1 MGVLK
6 SNAVPFAIILL
17 LGPLVLDR
25 LAQSRVAE
33 TVVPIGT
40 LAHAAEVFQEDT
52 GGKVLEIRLADTAGA
67 PGFEAALLKNGG
79 VLYMRIASP
88 DAHVTKIDVKNLPP
102 WLLNYHLEAYSRSA
116 VKAEVPIQVAIAKAE
131 KRNDAPAIDAGI
143 AKPLSGD
150 NAVLAYF
157 VETLNGS
164 RREDLAV
171 DATTGAFVENPES
184 LFETHTPVEL
194 ARRLAP

>member
-6 SNAVPFAIILL
+6 LNVVLVGIILL
-17 LGPLVLDR
+17 LGPLVPYR
-25 LAQSRVAE
+25 LAQSRDAE
-33 TVVPIGT
+33 TMVPIGA
-40 LAHAAEVFQEDT
+40 LAHAADVFQEDT
-52 GGKVLEIRLADTAGA
+52 GGKVLEIRLSDTAGA
-67 PGFEAALLKNGG
+67 PDFEAALLKNGG

-88 DAHVTKIDVKNLPP
+88 DAHVTEIDVKSLPP

-116 VKAEVPIQVAIAKAE
+116 ERAQVPIQVAIAKAE

-143 AKPLSGD
+143 AKPLGGD

-171 DATTGAFVENPES
+171 DATTGVFIENPQS

>member
-6 SNAVPFAIILL
+6 SNAALVGVILL
-17 LGPLVLDR
+17 LGPLVPYR
-25 LAQSRVAE
+25 LAQSRDAQ
-33 TVVPIGT
+33 TVPIGA
-40 LAHAAEVFQEDT
+40 LAHAAGVFQEDT
-52 GGKVLEIRLADTAGA
+52 GGKVLEIRLANTAGA
-67 PGFEAALLKNGG
+67 VGFEAAILKNGG

-88 DAHVTKIDVKNLPP
+88 DEHVTEIDVKNLPP
-102 WLLNYHLEAYSRSA
+102 WLLNYHLEAYARSA
-116 VKAEVPIQVAIAKAE
+116 VRAQVPIGEAIAKAE
-131 KRNDAPAIDAGI
+131 KRNNAPAIDAGI
-143 AKPLSGD
+143 AKPLGGD

-171 DATTGAFVENPES
+171 DATTGVFIENPQS
-184 LFETHTPVEL
+184 LFERHTPVEL

>member
-6 SNAVPFAIILL
+6 SNAVLVGIILL
-17 LGPLVLDR
+17 LGSLVPHR

-33 TVVPIGT
+33 TVVPIGA
-40 LAHAAEVFQEDT
+40 LAHAADAFQEDT

-79 VLYMRIASP
+79 VLYMQIVSP
-88 DAHVTKIDVKNLPP
+88 GEHVTEIDVKSLPP

-116 VKAEVPIQVAIAKAE
+116 EKARVPIQVAIAKAE

-171 DATTGAFVENPES
+171 DATTGVFIENPQS

>member
-6 SNAVPFAIILL
+6 SNAALVGVILL
-17 LGPLVLDR
+17 LGPLVPYR
-25 LAQSRVAE
+25 LAQSRDAE
-33 TVVPIGT
+33 TVPIGA
-40 LAHAAEVFQEDT
+40 LAHAADVFQEDT

-67 PGFEAALLKNGG
+67 AGFEAAILKNGG
-79 VLYMRIASP
+79 VLYMRIVSP
-88 DAHVTKIDVKNLPP
+88 SAHVTEIDVKNLPP

-116 VKAEVPIQVAIAKAE
+116 VRAQVPIQEAIARAE

-164 RREDLAV
+164 RREDLAL
-171 DATTGAFVENPES
+171 DATTD
-184 LFETHTPVEL
+184 
-194 ARRLAP
+194 RRAHV

>member
-6 SNAVPFAIILL
+6 SNAVPVGIVLL
-17 LGPLVLDR
+17 LGPLVLYG
-25 LAQSRVAE
+25 LAQSHVAGM
-33 TVVPIGT
+33 VVPIGA

-52 GGKVLEIRLADTAGA
+52 GGKVLEIRLADIVGA

-79 VLYMRIASP
+79 ILYMRIASP
-88 DAHVTKIDVKNLPP
+88 DAHVTEIDVKSLPP
-102 WLLNYHLEAYSRSA
+102 WLLNYPLEAYSRSA
-116 VKAEVPIQVAIAKAE
+116 VRAQVPIQVAIAKAE

-143 AKPLSGD
+143 AKPLGGD

-171 DATTGAFVENPES
+171 DATTGVFIENPQS

>member
-6 SNAVPFAIILL
+6 SNAVLVGVILL
-17 LGPLVLDR
+17 LDLLVPYR
-25 LAQSRVAE
+25 LAQSRDAE
-33 TVVPIGT
+33 AVVPIGA
-40 LAHAAEVFQEDT
+40 LAHAADVFQENT
-52 GGKVLEIRLADTAGA
+52 GGKVLEIRVADTAGA
-67 PGFEAALLKNGG
+67 AGFEAALLKNGG
-79 VLYMRIASP
+79 ILYMRIASP
-88 DAHVTKIDVKNLPP
+88 DEHVTEIDVKNLPP
-102 WLLNYHLEAYSRSA
+102 WLLNYHLEAYARSA
-116 VKAEVPIQVAIAKAE
+116 VRAQVPIQEAIAKAE

-143 AKPLSGD
+143 AKPLSGE

-171 DATTGAFVENPES
+171 DATTGVFIANPQS

>member
-6 SNAVPFAIILL
+6 LNVVLVGIILL
-17 LGPLVLDR
+17 LGPLVPYR
-25 LAQSRVAE
+25 LAQSRDAE
-33 TVVPIGT
+33 TMVPIGA
-40 LAHAAEVFQEDT
+40 LAHAADVFQEDT
-52 GGKVLEIRLADTAGA
+52 GGKVLEIRLSDTAGA
-67 PGFEAALLKNGG
+67 PGFEAALLKNAG
-79 VLYMRIASP
+79 VIYMRIASP
-88 DAHVTKIDVKNLPP
+88 DEHVTEIDVKNLPP
-102 WLLNYHLEAYSRSA
+102 WLLNYHLEAYARSA
-116 VKAEVPIQVAIAKAE
+116 VRAQVPIQEAIAKAE

-143 AKPLSGD
+143 AKPLSGG

-164 RREDLAV
+164 RRDDLAV
-171 DATTGAFVENPES
+171 DATTGVFIENPQS

>member
-6 SNAVPFAIILL
+6 SNAALVGVILL
-17 LGPLVLDR
+17 LGALVPYR
-25 LAQSRVAE
+25 LAQSRDPG
-33 TVVPIGT
+33 TVVPIGA
-40 LAHAAEVFQEDT
+40 LAHAADAFQEET

-67 PGFEAALLKNGG
+67 ADFEAAVLKNGG

-88 DAHVTKIDVKNLPP
+88 DEHVTEIDVKNLPP
-102 WLLNYHLEAYSRSA
+102 WLLNYHLEAYARSA
-116 VKAEVPIQVAIAKAE
+116 VRAQVPIREAIAKAE

-143 AKPLSGD
+143 AKPLGGD

-171 DATTGAFVENPES
+171 DATTGVFIENPQS

>member
-1 MGVLK
+1 MRVLK
-6 SNAVPFAIILL
+6 SNAALVGVILL
-17 LGPLVLDR
+17 LVPLLPYR
-25 LAQSRVAE
+25 LAQSRDAE
-33 TVVPIGT
+33 TVVPIGA
-40 LAHAAEVFQEDT
+40 LAHAADVFQEET

-67 PGFEAALLKNGG
+67 AGFEAAILKNGG
-79 VLYMRIASP
+79 VLYMRIGSP
-88 DAHVTKIDVKNLPP
+88 AAHVTEIDVKDLPP
-102 WLLNYHLEAYSRSA
+102 WLLNYHLEAYARSA
-116 VKAEVPIQVAIAKAE
+116 VRAQVPIQEAIAKAE

-143 AKPLSGD
+143 AKPLGGD

-164 RREDLAV
+164 RRGGHAPDWPTAV
-171 DATTGAFVENPES
+171 FTEKPQS

>member
-6 SNAVPFAIILL
+6 LNVVLVGIILL
-17 LGPLVLDR
+17 LGPPVPYR
-25 LAQSRVAE
+25 LAQSRAAE
-33 TVVPIGT
+33 TVVPIGA
-40 LAHAAEVFQEDT
+40 LAHAADVFQEDT

-88 DAHVTKIDVKNLPP
+88 DAHVTEIDVKNLPP
-102 WLLNYHLEAYSRSA
+102 WLLNYHLEAYARSA
-116 VKAEVPIQVAIAKAE
+116 VRAQVPIEVAIAKAE

-143 AKPLSGD
+143 AKPLSGG

-164 RREDLAV
+164 RRDDLAV
-171 DATTGAFVENPES
+171 DATTGVFIENPQS

>member
-6 SNAVPFAIILL
+6 SNAALVGLILL
-17 LGPLVLDR
+17 LGALVPYR
-25 LAQSRVAE
+25 LAQSRDPG
-33 TVVPIGT
+33 TVVPIGA
-40 LAHAAEVFQEDT
+40 LAHAADAFQEET

-67 PGFEAALLKNGG
+67 ADFEAAVLKNGG

-88 DAHVTKIDVKNLPP
+88 DEHVTEIDVKNLPP
-102 WLLNYHLEAYSRSA
+102 WLLNYHLEAYARSA
-116 VKAEVPIQVAIAKAE
+116 VRAQVPIQEAIAKAE
-131 KRNDAPAIDAGI
+131 KHNDAPAIDAGI
-143 AKPLSGD
+143 AKPLGGD

-164 RREDLAV
+164 RREDLAI
-171 DATTGAFVENPES
+171 DATTGVFIENPQS